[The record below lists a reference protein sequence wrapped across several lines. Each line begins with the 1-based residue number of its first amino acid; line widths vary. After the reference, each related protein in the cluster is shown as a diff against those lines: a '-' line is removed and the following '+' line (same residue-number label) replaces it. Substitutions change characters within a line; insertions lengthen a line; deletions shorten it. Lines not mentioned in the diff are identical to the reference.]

1 MEIVAC
7 RTQWAMVSSSQRVT
21 IRGAESHPQTGC
33 DQLSFWWFL
42 AEQANVGV
50 FPPSRGAPTR
60 FYGHIKEGKW

>member
-33 DQLSFWWFL
+33 DQLSFWWLL
-42 AEQANVGV
+42 AKRWS
-50 FPPSRGAPTR
+50 FPTEPGSSHQILWP
-60 FYGHIKEGKW
+60 Y